1 VRPHVW
7 VVDDSA
13 TDAARAARALAT
25 DFEVRVFTDGAS
37 ALEQLTTTS
46 PPEVLVLDWVMPGVS
61 GIEVVHFMRSQ
72 GGSLPRVPVL
82 LLTSRHLPEQI
93 VEGLTAGANDYLSK
107 PYHEEELRARTAAL
121 VRTSQ
126 ILERLHRAE
135 ENVRTLLLHAPDAL
149 VVIDAQTVITFANEA
164 AGQLFHRPPEA
175 LVGEPLEAFLPELPI
190 RNIAI
195 GPGADLL
202 PLPDVTHGGRVLS
215 PSIRVLPS
223 DSSASTTISLRDVT
237 ERRNAEARRLD
248 FYSVMAH
255 DLRSPL
261 NAMLMRADMLLRG
274 RRGPLPPEAVADL
287 QKFQGSIRTMVK
299 MIKDFLDLASMEGVG
314 YKIEQEEVDL
324 SALVA
329 RIVEDL
335 MPLSEANRVALTWRQ
350 EGAAPIVVGDPQRLT
365 QVLSNLVGNAIKF
378 TAAEGRIEL
387 RVRGSDRNVE
397 VTVED
402 TGAGIAPE
410 NLAKIFERFI
420 RAPSAAQAR
429 RSGWGLGLMI
439 VREIVEAHGGQVGV
453 RSELGK
459 GSEFWFRLPRAN
471 RAANLPPP

>member
-1 VRPHVW
+1 
-7 VVDDSA
+7 
-13 TDAARAARALAT
+13 
-25 DFEVRVFTDGAS
+25 
-37 ALEQLTTTS
+37 
-46 PPEVLVLDWVMPGVS
+46 
-61 GIEVVHFMRSQ
+61 
-72 GGSLPRVPVL
+72 
-82 LLTSRHLPEQI
+82 
-93 VEGLTAGANDYLSK
+93 
-107 PYHEEELRARTAAL
+107 
-121 VRTSQ
+121 
-126 ILERLHRAE
+126 
-135 ENVRTLLLHAPDAL
+135 
-149 VVIDAQTVITFANEA
+149 
-164 AGQLFHRPPEA
+164 
-175 LVGEPLEAFLPELPI
+175 
-190 RNIAI
+190 
-195 GPGADLL
+195 
-202 PLPDVTHGGRVLS
+202 VTHGGRVLS

-459 GSEFWFRLPRAN
+459 GSQFWFRLPRAN
-471 RAANLPPP
+471 RVANLPPP